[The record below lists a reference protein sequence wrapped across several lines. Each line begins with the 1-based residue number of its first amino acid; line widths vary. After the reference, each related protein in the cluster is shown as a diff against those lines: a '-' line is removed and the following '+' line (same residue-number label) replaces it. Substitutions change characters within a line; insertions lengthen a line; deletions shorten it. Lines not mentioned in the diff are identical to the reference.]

1 MDSPAVVPLPP
12 SSVSIRAVSTTLPA
26 VVAVASS
33 DASSNSS
40 SQYLEQIS
48 VEVEK
53 WLKYDQQCTTYSDP
67 SHYYS
72 HCNETK
78 LHEKLKDNQLQFL
91 RDLTKEFNERSWMYE
106 KKKKYWLL
114 YVVVCEWSMLLKLYC
129 YISYEWC
136 VHDRRDHACLA

>member
-12 SSVSIRAVSTTLPA
+12 SSVSNRAVSTTLPA

-33 DASSNSS
+33 SLSSSDASSNSG

-53 WLKYDQQCTTYSDP
+53 WLKYDQQCSTYSDP

-72 HCNETK
+72 HCNKMK
-78 LHEKLKDNQLQFL
+78 LHEKLKVNQLQFL
-91 RDLTKEFNERSWMYE
+91 RDLAKEFNERSWMYE
-106 KKKKYWLL
+106 KKKKY
-114 YVVVCEWSMLLKLYC
+114 
-129 YISYEWC
+129 
-136 VHDRRDHACLA
+136 